1 MTGDLGPD
9 GFTGKANLAGMG
21 EGDWTGKRVN

>member
-9 GFTGKANLAGMG
+9 GFTGKASLAGIG
-21 EGDWTGKRVN
+21 DADWTGKRAK